1 MKIYALASLL
11 LMVCSASCAD
21 QVVRYEPASVSLQG
35 WLLTAYGEEVDG
47 RDVAV
52 PALQLTQPVTVQGV
66 GADSPTQLNVVL
78 MQMALD
84 QKTMAKFKALKGKR
98 VTVTG
103 TLFPAHTRHHFTG
116 VLVQPTSIVVV
127 K

>member
-1 MKIYALASLL
+1 VKIYALATLL
-11 LMVCSASCAD
+11 LMACGVSCAE

-35 WLLTAYGEEVDG
+35 WLLTAYGEEVNG

-52 PALQLTQPVTVQGV
+52 PALQLIQPVTVQGA
-66 GADSPTQLNVVL
+66 GADSPTQSNVVL
-78 MQMALD
+78 MQMALN
-84 QKTMAKFKALKGKR
+84 QKSMAKFKALKGKR

-103 TLFPAHTRHHFTG
+103 TLFPAHTGHHFTG
-116 VLVQPTSIVVV
+116 VLVQPTSIVAA